1 MNPLD
6 HKGNKMEQKA
16 TLNGFTLIELL
27 VVTAISALI
36 VLSIN
41 TVLYNSF
48 HLRDRAYDSLDKS
61 TTRAY
66 AINMIKR
73 DLRNLIPP
81 NGEMVDEIIG
91 NNNQRGAMSTNL
103 LSFYTTTG
111 TVEESFPWGD
121 IQKVEFS
128 LMEARQIPGLDEAFL
143 EQPGQILARAATRN
157 LTDTVEEAP
166 HYIPLL
172 ANIYSISM
180 DFYDEENDT
189 WQESW
194 DSTSQETVVPSA
206 VRLNIIFYKEQ
217 QSEDMADEYEILNL
231 VVPIL
236 TKETTLEAE
245 SSDTDEESEDE
256 DDQSDDEPEEN
267 GLQNNRPGG
276 NEQDSNENQ
285 NNSQPRGNR

>member
-1 MNPLD
+1 M
-6 HKGNKMEQKA
+6 KMERKT

-48 HLRDRAYDSLDKS
+48 HLRDRAYESLDK
-61 TTRAY
+61 TTSRSY

-81 NGEMVDEIIG
+81 NGELVEEIVG
-91 NNNQRGAMSTNL
+91 NNNQRGAMSSNL

-111 TVEESFPWGD
+111 MIEESMPWGD
-121 IQKVEFS
+121 IQKVEYS
-128 LMEARQIPGLDEAFL
+128 LMEARQVPGLDEKYL
-143 EQPGQILARAATRN
+143 EQPGQILARAVTRN
-157 LTDTVEEAP
+157 LTETVDNAP
-166 HYIPLL
+166 DFIPLL
-172 ANIYSISM
+172 ANVYSISM
-180 DFYDEENDT
+180 EFYDEENDT
-189 WQESW
+189 WQQSW
-194 DSTSQETVVPSA
+194 DSTSQETVVPTA
-206 VRLNIIFYKEQ
+206 VRLDIIFYKER
-217 QSEDMADEYEILNL
+217 QSGDITDEYEILDV

-245 SSDTDEESEDE
+245 SSETDDESEVE

-267 GLQNNRPGG
+267 GLQNNGPGG
-276 NEQDSNENQ
+276 NEEDRNGNQ
-285 NNSQPRGNR
+285 NNGQPRGNR